1 MTATNRYQQ
10 VSAALLDGDLQ
21 AAVACLNDGVPHR
34 FTAVYR
40 LTGELLQV
48 RAIHDKQS
56 QVTPSDLLAIPLRQ
70 SLCQFAI
77 RAGSLETRDS
87 TQDRRLNDIALHAPM
102 VAYTGVPITDGAAS
116 NKVIGTLCHFD
127 FVPQEISDD
136 EYALLRQVSTLM
148 DLRNLVLAPVF

>member
-1 MTATNRYQQ
+1 MTATNSYQQ
-10 VSAALLDGDLQ
+10 VSALLVDGDLQ
-21 AAVACLNDGVPHR
+21 SAIACLNEGVPHR

-56 QVTPSDLLAIPLRQ
+56 QVTPADLMAIPLRH

-87 TQDRRLNDIALHAPM
+87 TRDQRLQGIALHAAM
-102 VAYTGVPITDGAAS
+102 VAYTGVPITDGTAS

-127 FVPQEISDD
+127 FVPQEISDT

-148 DLRNLVLAPVF
+148 DLRKLVLAPVL